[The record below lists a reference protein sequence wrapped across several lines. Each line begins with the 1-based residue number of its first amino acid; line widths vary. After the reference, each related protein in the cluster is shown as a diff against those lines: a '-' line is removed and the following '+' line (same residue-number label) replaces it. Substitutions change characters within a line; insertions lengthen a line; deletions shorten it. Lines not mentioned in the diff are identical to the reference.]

1 MTVLNPVYLR
11 ESETTWRGLR
21 LMEHQAR
28 ALGAARE
35 SRLLIEAPTGGGK
48 TWTAAAPLIEAVD
61 HGEGAIFVYPTNALA
76 DDQEHSLC
84 DLAERAGCPVGIVRP
99 DGSCSGAPSAH
110 LLICRVHAGML
121 DDVQAD
127 LGGRFRGQQLSRLL
141 QQLPPKPVWFVTNP
155 DTLYLL
161 VTARYALAPQIWSR
175 LEPSRTL
182 VLDEFHLYRGPALI
196 RALCLIELACRL
208 LGVDRVRIL
217 SATLP
222 VKTRE
227 LLERRLGF
235 ARIEARP
242 ASQGRPVQHE
252 VELKIE
258 AAEWQRATD
267 RMTDIITQQIGALRR
282 EALKN
287 PGVPLV
293 ALRLSV
299 LSAIALEDALA
310 DRGIRHEEIG
320 VYRGLSSRAIRAMD
334 GKSLVIGTSALEVGV
349 DFKTTRL
356 LFEAAS
362 ATSFAQRLGR
372 VGRHQPG
379 RAHFFTGARV
389 ADALSQ
395 LGEGAS
401 RQEVLERVG
410 RLLGEDDELS
420 DFVVS
425 PWGAAVALAVFDA
438 LRSFATKHG
447 NTDLVAM
454 IEDAQRGIGARLFGS
469 DQLIETGI
477 VSRAVRRTLQESV
490 FRGTGGVVEVF
501 DVREKVRRGAAE
513 LARYEV
519 DLATFYR
526 RARWEDASETVTCPV
541 IHSWGSPR
549 QVSLALRGVT
559 FGESGL
565 HAPSPDQLELRVEGG
580 ATPWEKFLR
589 ERSRVVG
596 LFPEAIRARLSWR
609 ETCFDSD
616 SGRVALLDDN
626 ALVAAYLSSRGS
638 VPCTDAA
645 PAPVIDAAREC

>member
-1 MTVLNPVYLR
+1 MVTVLSPVYLR
-11 ESETTWRGLR
+11 ESDITWRGLR

-28 ALGAARE
+28 ALGALSE
-35 SRLLIEAPTGGGK
+35 PRLLIEAPTGGGK

-61 HGEGAIFVYPTNALA
+61 RGEGAIFVYPTNALA
-76 DDQEHSLC
+76 DDQERSLC
-84 DLAERAGCPVGIVRP
+84 DLGQRAGCPVGIVQG
-99 DGSCSGAPSAH
+99 DGSYTGGPSAH
-110 LLICRVHAGML
+110 VLVCRIHAGML
-121 DDVQAD
+121 DDVQLN

-161 VTARYALAPQIWSR
+161 ITARYAFAPQLWSR
-175 LEPSRTL
+175 LEPCRTL
-182 VLDEFHLYRGPALI
+182 VLDEFHLYRGPALV
-196 RALCLIELACRL
+196 RALCLIELARPL
-208 LGVDRVRIL
+208 LRVDRVRIL

-222 VKTRE
+222 TKTRE

-242 ASQGRPVQHE
+242 APQGYPIQHQ
-252 VELKIE
+252 VELRIE
-258 AAEWQRATD
+258 AAEGLRATD
-267 RMTDIITQQIGALRR
+267 SMTDIITQQIGSLRT

-287 PGVPLV
+287 PDVPLV

-310 DRGIRHEEIG
+310 GRGIRHDEIG

-362 ATSFAQRLGR
+362 ASSFAQRLGR

-401 RQEVLERVG
+401 RHEVFERVG

-425 PWGAAVALAVFDA
+425 PWGAAVALAVFDT

-447 NTDLVAM
+447 NPDLMAM
-454 IEDAQRGIGARLFGS
+454 IQDAQRELGARLFGS
-469 DQLIETGI
+469 DQLIPTGT

-490 FRGTGGVVEVF
+490 FRGTSGAVEVF
-501 DVREKVRRGAAE
+501 DIREKARRGAAE

-526 RARWEDASETVTCPV
+526 RARWEDLSEAETCPV
-541 IHSWGSPR
+541 VRAWGTPR
-549 QVSLALRGVT
+549 TVSLVLRGVT

-565 HAPSPDQLELRVEGG
+565 HAPSPDQLELRVEGQ
-580 ATPWEKFLR
+580 ATRWEKFLR
-589 ERSRVVG
+589 ERSHVVG
-596 LFPEAIRARLSWR
+596 LFPEVVRARLSWR

-616 SGRVALLDDN
+616 SGRVALLDDD
-626 ALVAAYLSSRGS
+626 ALVGAFLASTESATPPAALAG
-638 VPCTDAA
+638 CFD
-645 PAPVIDAAREC
+645 